1 MGIEKHYT
9 LSMNMGCG
17 SIASLSQKRV
27 LHAKFILAS
36 CAEIEKKPDLSSS
49 ILNTNALAIKRHCK
63 GSFCLLRDSGYTSII
78 RSACSFC
85 KLSQAL
91 VLIMNNWH

>member
-9 LSMNMGCG
+9 VSMNMGSG
-17 SIASLSQKRV
+17 SIASLLQKRV

-63 GSFCLLRDSGYTSII
+63 GMFLPTEGFRLRKHYWVCLFFLQAFTSFSTHYE
-78 RSACSFC
+78 
-85 KLSQAL
+85 
-91 VLIMNNWH
+91 